1 MVGAR
6 PRARVG
12 YASMTRFAELTQHI
26 LGRLGSRRA
35 FKSQSY
41 WKERYAK
48 GGTSGAGS
56 YGHLAQFKAEVINA
70 FVTDNAVESVVEFG
84 CGDGNQLSLYELPR
98 YTGLDVSPDIV
109 AQCREGFA
117 DDRSKAFHLSAP
129 DGLRADLAMSI
140 DVLFHLTEDEVFE
153 RYMRDLFAAGTR
165 FVIIYSSN
173 SDRNAW
179 LQPKHVRHRK
189 FTDWV
194 DANEPEWTLQEI
206 IRNKYP
212 LKSNDKIE
220 SPADFFIYRKSP
232 ASGSD
237 SEAN

>member
-1 MVGAR
+1 
-6 PRARVG
+6 
-12 YASMTRFAELTQHI
+12 
-26 LGRLGSRRA
+26 LGSRRA
-35 FKSQSY
+35 FKSERY

-56 YGHLAQFKAEVINA
+56 YGRLAQFKSEVINA
-70 FVTDNAVESVVEFG
+70 FIADNAVESVVEFG

-109 AQCREGFA
+109 AQCRKRFA
-117 DDRSKAFHLSAP
+117 HDPSKTFLTSAP
-129 DGLRADLAMSI
+129 DGLQADLAMSI

-153 RYMRDLFAAGTR
+153 RYMRDLFATGTR

-173 SDRNAW
+173 SDRNGWFQAR
-179 LQPKHVRHRK
+179 HVRHRK

-194 DANEPEWTLQEI
+194 EANEPEWTLQEI
-206 IRNKYP
+206 IKNKYP

-220 SPADFFIYRKSP
+220 SSADFFIYRKGP
-232 ASGSD
+232 ALGNGSD
-237 SEAN
+237 VS

>member
-1 MVGAR
+1 
-6 PRARVG
+6 
-12 YASMTRFAELTQHI
+12 MTRFSELTQHI

-35 FKSQSY
+35 FKSEKY

-56 YGHLAQFKAEVINA
+56 YGRLAQFKSEVINA
-70 FVTDNAVESVVEFG
+70 FIADNAVDSVVEFG

-109 AQCREGFA
+109 AQCRKRFA
-117 DDRSKAFHLSAP
+117 DDPSKTFHTSAP
-129 DGLRADLAMSI
+129 DGLQADLAMSI

-153 RYMRDLFAAGTR
+153 RYMRDLFATGTR

-173 SDRNAW
+173 SDRNGW
-179 LQPKHVRHRK
+179 FQPRHVRHRK

-194 DANEPEWTLQEI
+194 EVNEPEWTLQEI
-206 IRNKYP
+206 IKNKYP
-212 LKSNDKIE
+212 LKSNDKVE
-220 SPADFFIYRKSP
+220 SSADFFIYRKGP
-232 ASGSD
+232 APGDGSD
-237 SEAN
+237 VS

>member
-1 MVGAR
+1 
-6 PRARVG
+6 
-12 YASMTRFAELTQHI
+12 MTRLTELTQHI
-26 LGRLGSRRA
+26 LGRLGSRRT
-35 FKSQSY
+35 FKSQRY

-56 YGHLAQFKAEVINA
+56 YGRLARFKAEVIND
-70 FVTDNAVESVVEFG
+70 FISNNAVESVVEFG

-98 YTGLDVSPDIV
+98 YTGVDVSPDII
-109 AQCREGFA
+109 ARCRERFSG
-117 DDRSKAFHLSAP
+117 DDSKAFHLRAP
-129 DGLRADLAMSI
+129 EGLRADLAMSI

-173 SDRNAW
+173 SDRNGW

-194 DANEPEWTLQEI
+194 EANEPDWNLQESI
-206 IRNKYP
+206 KNRYP
-212 LKSNDKIE
+212 LQSDDKIE

-232 ASGSD
+232 ASGSA
-237 SEAN
+237 SNAN